1 MIKLA
6 RLRLDLLRHGET
18 ALGHTLRGWLDDE
31 LTEQGWLQMQ
41 STIQQH
47 ITTLMDWDVIISS
60 PLRRCHCF
68 AEHLANQLG
77 LPMRVNEHI
86 KEMHF
91 GDWEGIPTQT
101 IYEIA
106 PELLANFWQFP
117 TQYHAPNGES
127 LAEFHQRVFNGFQQI
142 ARYMQ
147 QHQYQ
152 SALVV
157 THGGVIKLLS
167 CLAQQQSLD
176 DLLKMPAELGQLH
189 SFSLTHQPAQFAFER
204 VE

>member
-1 MIKLA
+1 
-6 RLRLDLLRHGET
+6 
-18 ALGHTLRGWLDDE
+18 
-31 LTEQGWLQMQ
+31 
-41 STIQQH
+41 
-47 ITTLMDWDVIISS
+47 
-60 PLRRCHCF
+60 
-68 AEHLANQLG
+68 
-77 LPMRVNEHI
+77 
-86 KEMHF
+86 
-91 GDWEGIPTQT
+91 
-101 IYEIA
+101 
-106 PELLANFWQFP
+106 
-117 TQYHAPNGES
+117 
-127 LAEFHQRVFNGFQQI
+127 
-142 ARYMQ
+142 MQ